1 MDNTKTI
8 KKIIE
13 LYDEVSEIEEL
24 DEWHVFFNLRGHRF
38 IFAMPDHQ
46 EKWSRPFI
54 CVQNDESLN
63 LPHVMLHSCNV
74 ENDKY
79 LPNGKYRYICLAE
92 QESVVY
98 SLLSLEEKITD
109 SIARLIELMEFNEIE
124 IERELQKEFKYY
136 WNDACENKKES
147 YNIYI
152 AHSEKCL
159 LLDVYYGK
167 KDVRLVEKDV
177 ALNDLDDKTKE
188 KKVWVQHY
196 EYKAVY
202 IPIIDSREII
212 PPHRGYKWSARDIR
226 NIVYGIQ
233 INHISDKT
241 FEFLNDIEHTTQNVL
256 LVFGIVINQTE
267 QVFSA
272 RVYFKNTAKKSLF
285 EKLCNDIKTIEPVL
299 SNRQDFRYLN
309 QQIGNDG
316 ANCSKKIA
324 LIGAGSLG
332 SYVAQELVKNGI
344 LNMRI
349 YDGDTLEEANIMR
362 WTYSGVGMGSNKAST
377 LAITLNWIHPEIN
390 VEWRNNDFTEQEIA
404 DVINTFDVIIFTIG
418 NSDSQLRFNRA
429 LKKNDCG
436 IPVVYAW
443 LEAGGEYSHALFV
456 DYHNAGCYE
465 CLYTDENGDAVNNR
479 ATKSLHIVEN
489 TIQNGC
495 GGTRVAYG
503 TLPLLRTTAVVIDL
517 VKQYWEGKLKHSK
530 LIDIDSRQ
538 IAESDISFPI
548 ARCGCCGNKE

>member
-1 MDNTKTI
+1 MDNMKTI
-8 KKIIE
+8 KDILE
-13 LYDEVSEIEEL
+13 LYDEISEIEEL
-24 DEWHVFFNLRGHRF
+24 DEWHVFFNLRGCRF
-38 IFAMPDHQ
+38 ILIMPDHQ

-54 CVQNDESLN
+54 CVHNNDSLN
-63 LPHVMLHSCNV
+63 LPHVMLHSF
-74 ENDKY
+74 NDKS
-79 LPNGKYRYICLAE
+79 LPNGEYRYVCLAE

-98 SLLSLEEKITD
+98 SLLSFEEKILD
-109 SIARLIELMEFNEIE
+109 AVDRLIEISDFKGIE

-147 YNIYI
+147 YDVYI

-167 KDVRLVEKDV
+167 KKRLVEKDIT
-177 ALNDLDDKTKE
+177 LNDLNDKAEE
-188 KKVWVQHY
+188 KRIWEQHY

-202 IPIIDSREII
+202 IPITDSRGII
-212 PPHRGYKWSARDIR
+212 PPHKGYKWSTRDIR

-233 INHISDKT
+233 IYHISDET
-241 FEFLNDIEHTTQNVL
+241 FAFLNDIEHTTQNVL

-272 RVYFKNTAKKSLF
+272 RVYFKNTVKKPLF
-285 EKLCNDIKTIEPVL
+285 EKLCNDIKKIEPIL
-299 SNRQDFRYLN
+299 SGRKDYRYLN
-309 QQIGNDG
+309 QQIGNDKT
-316 ANCSKKIA
+316 NCSKKIA

-344 LNMRI
+344 LNLRI
-349 YDGDTLEEANIMR
+349 YDDDILEEANIMR
-362 WTYSGVGMGSNKAST
+362 WAYSGFGIGNKKSPT
-377 LAITLNWIHPEIN
+377 LALALNWTHPEIN
-390 VEWRNNDFTEQEIA
+390 VEWIDHDFTEREIT
-404 DVINTFDVIIFTIG
+404 DVVNTFDMIIFTIG
-418 NSDSQLRFNRA
+418 NSDSQLRFNSA
-429 LKKNDCG
+429 LKNSDCK
-436 IPVVYAW
+436 IPVIYAW
-443 LEAGGEYSHALFV
+443 LEAGGEFSHVLFV
-456 DYHNAGCYE
+456 DYQNAGCYE

-479 ATKSLHIVEN
+479 ATKSLYISEN

-503 TLPLLRTTAVVIDL
+503 TLPLLRTTAVVLD
-517 VKQYWEGKLKHSK
+517 VMKQYWDGKLNHSK